1 MFQCPQCHDHAIS
14 ASSTLSTTLDSTVTC
29 PTCMTTLRIKR
40 KATHY
45 LVIAYMCLRAI
56 LSSVLPEGYNV
67 GIFDESGVIIT
78 LAVLQFLL
86 TEYDVVGSTG
96 SRTSSPG

>member
-1 MFQCPQCHDHAIS
+1 M
-14 ASSTLSTTLDSTVTC
+14 TTLDSTVTC

-40 KATHY
+40 KATNY
-45 LVIAYMCLRAI
+45 LVIAYMCLRAV
-56 LSSVLPEGYNV
+56 LLSVLPEGYDV
-67 GIFDESGVIIT
+67 GVFVESSVILT

-96 SRTSSPG
+96 AQACLPG

>member
-1 MFQCPQCHDHAIS
+1 
-14 ASSTLSTTLDSTVTC
+14 
-29 PTCMTTLRIKR
+29 MTTLRIKR

-45 LVIAYMCLRAI
+45 LVIAYMCLRAV
-56 LSSVLPEGYNV
+56 LSSVLPEGYDV
-67 GIFDESGVIIT
+67 GVFVESGVIIT